1 MIQFLYSVIIY
12 FQFFFV
18 NQDNLFVVLEIVFYR
33 ILNVIFKGIVVM
45 DLMKVIV
52 FVQDINSVILNM
64 DCVYGSNLLQ
74 IVLIG
79 KGIKD
84 KLICLIQDLL
94 QIIFM
99 E

>member
-1 MIQFLYSVIIY
+1 MWLLMIQFSYSVIIY

-18 NQDNLFVVLEIVFYR
+18 NQDNLFVVSEIVFYR
-33 ILNVIFKGIVVM
+33 ILNAIFKGIVVM

-84 KLICLIQDLL
+84 
-94 QIIFM
+94 
-99 E
+99 